1 MWIVSTEPKDETD
14 STPPVRKTPPT
25 PFQRGNTT
33 LLPAR
38 AADNLF
44 WLGRYVARAEG
55 MMRLLRARALRAAE
69 TGGSNDPRQRLLDA
83 HLAKLGIDPQVP
95 VPDALQDTISAALG
109 CAAKVRDRFS
119 TDGWLALADLDRTA
133 RAMRTTPP
141 LPGDSTSRAMS
152 MLLRK
157 LAGFSG
163 LVGDNMYR
171 FTGWRFLSFGR
182 ALERA
187 QAMALLLR
195 DMTEDG
201 APRGGLEIAV
211 EVGDSVMTHRRRYRI
226 DTSDDTV
233 MDLMALDAAN
243 PRSIRFQLEQM
254 DALAADLPGGRAA
267 SPPLDLIRALRPLT
281 TQIGVSTSEEITP
294 ERLNHLAGELGQISD
309 LLTAT
314 YLR

>member
-1 MWIVSTEPKDETD
+1 MLAPARADRAVDY
-14 STPPVRKTPPT
+14 
-25 PFQRGNTT
+25 QRGAPS

-38 AADNLF
+38 AADNLY

-55 MMRLLRARALRAAE
+55 LIRLIRARALRVAE
-69 TGGSNDPRQRLLDA
+69 TGGEEDQRHQLIDA
-83 HLAKLGIDPQVP
+83 HLAKIGVTLDAP
-95 VPDALQDTISAALG
+95 VPDPLRAQIGAALD

-119 TDGWLALADLDRTA
+119 VDGWLALADLDRACRSMITAPPHPGDGTA
-133 RAMRTTPP
+133 RAM
-141 LPGDSTSRAMS
+141 GV
-152 MLLRK
+152 LLRR
-157 LAGFSG
+157 LGGFSG

-195 DMTEDG
+195 DMTGEG

-226 DTSDDTV
+226 DTTRETV
-233 MDLMALDAAN
+233 IDLLALDAAN
-243 PRSIRFQLEQM
+243 PRSIRFQLDSMET
-254 DALAADLPGGRAA
+254 LAADLPGADRPG
-267 SPPLDLIRALRPLT
+267 PPLPLIRALRLVAT
-281 TQIGVSTSEEITP
+281 RVAVSTPEEITA
-294 ERLNHLAGELGQISD
+294 EALDELAQEFARLSD